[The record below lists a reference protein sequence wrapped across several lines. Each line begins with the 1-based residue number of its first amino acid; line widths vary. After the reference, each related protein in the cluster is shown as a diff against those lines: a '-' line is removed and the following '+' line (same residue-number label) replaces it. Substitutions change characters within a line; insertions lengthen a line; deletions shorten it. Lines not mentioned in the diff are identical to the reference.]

1 MKPAKRTTSGDSSRG
16 YIAPPMSNDL
26 KWSTIGSTGLRQYG
40 GWVRDEF
47 LPQLTGPQA
56 ARTFREMQDNSPTV
70 GAIMFAIRQS
80 MREVTWRVESADD
93 SADARAGAE
102 FAYSLMEDMS
112 QSWPDFVSEM
122 LSMLGYGF
130 APCEIVY
137 KRRNGRAPHPLAGR
151 KTHISKFDD
160 GLIGW
165 AKLPLRSQDTVIKW
179 FFDDEGEITGLTQQP
194 WFGGLIDIPIEKILL
209 FRPAA
214 HKNNPEGNSILRQAY
229 RPWWFVKRL
238 EEQEAIALE
247 RMSGTPEYRVPAQL
261 LKDAAA
267 GDTNAQASL
276 AAFKNVVCNIRVDE
290 QMGLVTPSDTF
301 QNADGSQ
308 STIPMYEFKYT
319 TPVGSKASA
328 DFDTPIAR
336 HKLDIIA
343 SVLADFLQLGHS
355 ARGTQ
360 SLASTKVDLFLNA
373 TAAWL
378 DAGADT
384 LNCGLARLWAMNGFD
399 AQTQPKFVPDVP
411 QRQDLDTLSNFILR
425 LSQSGMKLFPDP
437 DLEDYIRDAAGLP
450 EMSAEQ
456 LANVNRGTDSA
467 TADASQVDPIASQDV
482 KKQIAG
488 MLGRRLIHK
497 GYLSVRSGRRRR

>member
-1 MKPAKRTTSGDSSRG
+1 MKPAKRTNSGDASRG
-16 YIAPPMSNDL
+16 YTAPPMSNDL
-26 KWSTIGSTGLRQYG
+26 RWSTIGSTGLRQYG

-47 LPQLTGPQA
+47 LPQLTGRQA
-56 ARTFREMQDNSPTV
+56 ARTYREMQDNSPTV

-80 MREVTWRVESADD
+80 MREVTWRAQPADD
-93 SADARAGAE
+93 SADARAGAQ
-102 FAYSLMEDMS
+102 FAASLMEDMS

-137 KRRNGRAPHPLAGR
+137 KRRRGRTPAPLVGRCAHP
-151 KTHISKFDD
+151 SKFDD

-267 GDTNAQASL
+267 GDQNAQASL
-276 AAFKNVVCNIRVDE
+276 AAFKNIVCNIRIDE

-308 STIPMYEFKYT
+308 SNVPMYEFKYT
-319 TPVGSKASA
+319 TPQGSKASA
-328 DFDTPIAR
+328 DFDTPVAR
-336 HKLDIIA
+336 HKLDIIS

-360 SLASTKVDLFLNA
+360 SLADTKVDLFLNA
-373 TAAWL
+373 TASWL

-399 AQTQPKFVPDVP
+399 ADTQPKFVPDMP

-425 LSQSGMKLFPDP
+425 LTQSGMKLFPDP
-437 DLEDYIRDAAGLP
+437 DLEGYIRDAAGLP
-450 EMSAEQ
+450 ELTEEQ
-456 LANVNRGTDSA
+456 LNDSNRGVDA
-467 TADASQVDPIASQDV
+467 GADDPNASNDV
-482 KKQIAG
+482 NKQITG
-488 MLGRRLIHK
+488 MLARRLIHK
-497 GYLSVRSGRRRR
+497 GYLSTRSGRRRR